1 MYPLGSLHGQHIPY
15 APQGHPIGPTRLLPR
30 LYSWPTSMVPTP
42 VPNQVSRTGAEEF
55 NTPTEIAAFLKSVYQ
70 PVTKPGKRP
79 AELLWVTTTLTDHPV
94 DDTLPRYK
102 AGETE
107 ASLFVSID
115 VLDNH
120 TGVRH
125 AALEGH
131 TAVAARGLVVMV
143 ACALHHVA
151 HTIEG

>member
-1 MYPLGSLHGQHIPY
+1 ME
-15 APQGHPIGPTRLLPR
+15 
-30 LYSWPTSMVPTP
+30 V
-42 VPNQVSRTGAEEF
+42 
-55 NTPTEIAAFLKSVYQ
+55 AAFLKFVYQ
-70 PVTKPGKRP
+70 PAIQPGKWP
-79 AELLWVTTTLTDHPV
+79 AELFWVTTTLTDHPV
-94 DDTLPRYK
+94 DDTLLRYK
-102 AGETE
+102 AWKTE